1 VRAAHNTLSIPLDSA
16 PVGVTL
22 DPETWVT
29 MVEATF
35 VAR

>member
-22 DPETWVT
+22 DPESWVT
-29 MVEATF
+29 MVESTF